1 MRLSKGRTPN
11 ARHTVRDRQA
21 RQSATIIERII
32 SDASHTVPD
41 HYTRQF
47 AATGERIT
55 LDTRHTVPDHYTRQF
70 AVTGER
76 ITLDTRH
83 TVGDNQIGY
92 KSPIQIKVICFTQRI
107 SSIIFK

>member
-1 MRLSKGRTPN
+1 MLFKSVRMRLSKGRTPN

-32 SDASHTVPD
+32 SDAS
-41 HYTRQF
+41 
-47 AATGERIT
+47 
-55 LDTRHTVPDHYTRQF
+55 HTVPDHYTRQF